1 MLKNLV
7 GCALAKTLLVLV
19 LTVVWCVVEGVVW
32 PLLAPML
39 LLGLY
44 RRQLV
49 FEVLLMIHII
59 ESSLG
64 VWRYFSRIDQYVYLG
79 GIPMYALDHLSVL
92 TLDLKVEAVLS
103 INESY
108 ELQAVTLAGSPVSA
122 GEWKKEDVQHLQ
134 LSAVDFSPPS
144 YQVLD
149 EGADWIQSHVKEK
162 RVVYVHCKSGIG
174 RSASVVAAYFMKHR
188 HMNAQDAA
196 AHVRSMR
203 AEIFRAGSSQ
213 MANLV
218 EYEKTIRDEQ
228 KFSVQP

>member
-1 MLKNLV
+1 MSKLRDV
-7 GCALAKTLLVLV
+7 TC
-19 LTVVWCVVEGVVW
+19 
-32 PLLAPML
+32 
-39 LLGLY
+39 
-44 RRQLV
+44 
-49 FEVLLMIHII
+49 
-59 ESSLG
+59 
-64 VWRYFSRIDQYVYLG
+64 
-79 GIPMYALDHLSVL
+79 HLSCL
-92 TLDLKVEAVLS
+92 CR
-103 INESY
+103 
-108 ELQAVTLAGSPVSA
+108 
-122 GEWKKEDVQHLQ
+122 
-134 LSAVDFSPPS
+134 
-144 YQVLD
+144 VLD

-188 HMNAQDAA
+188 HMGAQDAA